1 MVLILLGISMLVYMA
16 ITNTIYSALV
26 VVCLF
31 ILPLS
36 IYCDFTREETLK
48 EVFLRK
54 KNNKKVLQKAKNNSK
69 KVLNSADSGRKRRIY
84 DRRF

>member
-16 ITNTIYSALV
+16 TTNTIYSVLA

-36 IYCDFTREETLK
+36 LYCDFTREESYK
-48 EVFLRK
+48 EKFLRR
-54 KNNKKVLQKAKNNSK
+54 QYERNS
-69 KVLNSADSGRKRRIY
+69 I
-84 DRRF
+84 